1 MEFTDNG
8 LLKVG
13 KTTLSTPV
21 QIRIPVYG
29 YELPEINSS
38 SPIPMPM
45 YTSVSNIINWLERG
59 IDVEFSDNKDRE
71 KVFFFVLEYN
81 RFVLKENKKIEDPDK
96 QLRPATN
103 AEQNLFK
110 RIDFTSY
117 INKKEADGM
126 IPFKRKPFKGKV
138 KPENKGQVSTS
149 YKNPNIKN
157 KLFGGIAAGIREAA
171 IVTPEESRA
180 YDLFTPSLET
190 GVIGKGQFDNIELD

>member
-13 KTTLSTPV
+13 NTTLSTPI

-38 SPIPMPM
+38 SPISMPI
-45 YTSVSNIINWLERG
+45 YTSVSNIINWIERG
-59 IDVEFSDNKDRE
+59 IDVEFSDLKDRE

-81 RFVLKENKKIEDPDK
+81 RFVQKENKKIEDPDR

-110 RIDFTSY
+110 RIDYTSY

-126 IPFKRKPFKGKV
+126 IPFKRKPFKGIIKS
-138 KPENKGQVSTS
+138 ENKGQVSSS
-149 YKNPNIKN
+149 YKNPGIKD
-157 KLFGGIAAGIREAA
+157 KLFGRTMAGKKEAPV
-171 IVTPEESRA
+171 VTPDESRA
-180 YDLFTPSLET
+180 YDLFIPSLEI